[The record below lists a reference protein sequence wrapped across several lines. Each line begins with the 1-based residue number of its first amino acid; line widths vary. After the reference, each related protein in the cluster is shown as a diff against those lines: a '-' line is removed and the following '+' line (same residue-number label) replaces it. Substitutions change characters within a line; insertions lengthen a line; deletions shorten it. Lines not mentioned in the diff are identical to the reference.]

1 MRSKNKGKK
10 KSLKLDVS
18 PDLNF
23 SLIGISSHENDYR
36 LVWAINNHLKF
47 RFTRAENL
55 VLKPIREVHNLE
67 FGRFLYVDE
76 ERMVTFYLLS
86 NRCPD
91 GFLFPEIKNMDFLVQ
106 VIGEMDRTGFE
117 DLLRSLKNIE
127 IISGAYPIDPLSL
140 RGISR
145 IIPA

>member
-1 MRSKNKGKK
+1 MRSKNTGKK

-23 SLIGISSHENDYR
+23 TLIGISSHENDYR
-36 LVWAINNHLKF
+36 LVWAINNRLKF
-47 RFTRAENL
+47 RFMRTENL
-55 VLKPIREVHNLE
+55 VLKPIREARDLA
-67 FGRFLYVDE
+67 FGRFLYIDE
-76 ERMVTFYLLS
+76 ERMLTFYLLS

-106 VIGEMDRTGFE
+106 VIGEMDRAGFD

-140 RGISR
+140 RGINR
-145 IIPA
+145 IVPA